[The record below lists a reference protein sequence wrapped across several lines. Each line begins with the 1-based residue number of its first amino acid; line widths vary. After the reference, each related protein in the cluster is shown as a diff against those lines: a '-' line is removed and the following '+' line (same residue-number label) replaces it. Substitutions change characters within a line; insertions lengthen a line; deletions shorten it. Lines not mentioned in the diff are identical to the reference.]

1 MPASTSYMPSPVE
14 RGYSARKRLDK
25 NIKKYPKGQDFEKLT
40 TEQQL
45 ELVEDWAYARRMVY
59 DMDYP
64 SGLTQDQR
72 NFLYKYSQKEELE
85 KLKAKNRAEKG
96 EYVLSEQNS
105 STTPTSNV
113 LVNRPSREAS
123 VSAFFNKMEKDAQDD
138 INEDF
143 SKGGRYYDK
152 DLSKLPKK
160 ERDALVEKY
169 RTVRGK
175 EFKKPEGM
183 SDEQLAFLEK
193 EAKQKDLG
201 EKIGDVRPVPTS
213 DLPPPTS
220 FPRGL
225 DLPDRGKIPLMR
237 AENSGN
243 PLSTLGKSAQNRT
256 TEPALKKEREA
267 IDR

>member
-1 MPASTSYMPSPVE
+1 
-14 RGYSARKRLDK
+14 
-25 NIKKYPKGQDFEKLT
+25 
-40 TEQQL
+40 
-45 ELVEDWAYARRMVY
+45 
-59 DMDYP
+59 
-64 SGLTQDQR
+64 
-72 NFLYKYSQKEELE
+72 
-85 KLKAKNRAEKG
+85 
-96 EYVLSEQNS
+96 
-105 STTPTSNV
+105 
-113 LVNRPSREAS
+113 
-123 VSAFFNKMEKDAQDD
+123 
-138 INEDF
+138 
-143 SKGGRYYDK
+143 
-152 DLSKLPKK
+152 
-160 ERDALVEKY
+160 
-169 RTVRGK
+169 
-175 EFKKPEGM
+175 M

-256 TEPALKKEREA
+256 REPALKEEREA

>member
-1 MPASTSYMPSPVE
+1 
-14 RGYSARKRLDK
+14 
-25 NIKKYPKGQDFEKLT
+25 
-40 TEQQL
+40 
-45 ELVEDWAYARRMVY
+45 
-59 DMDYP
+59 
-64 SGLTQDQR
+64 
-72 NFLYKYSQKEELE
+72 
-85 KLKAKNRAEKG
+85 
-96 EYVLSEQNS
+96 
-105 STTPTSNV
+105 
-113 LVNRPSREAS
+113 
-123 VSAFFNKMEKDAQDD
+123 MEKDAQDD
-138 INEDF
+138 INKDF

-193 EAKQKDLG
+193 EAKRRDLG

-225 DLPDRGKIPLMR
+225 DLPDRGKIPIMR

-243 PLSTLGKSAQNRT
+243 PLSTLEKSAQNRT
-256 TEPALKKEREA
+256 TEPAQNEERGTRSSA
-267 IDR
+267 FSSRINQK